1 MKCYVCKAKVSTA
14 TRHFMKT
21 QNRREKDQFR
31 DLCDNCYPAQMTKE
45 GYSFKGNSWQKEE
58 AENESLKID
67 YDVRGEELYEVR
79 KQRDRLQAE
88 KAELLKACNL
98 LFGYIEDGTLVRDI
112 TKDGDSD
119 WSLRMM
125 RFVSDLGKIQAAIKA
140 AEGSEI

>member
-45 GYSFKGNSWQKEE
+45 GYSFKGNCWQKEE

-88 KAELLKACNL
+88 NKALLEACRNL
-98 LFGYIEDGTLVRDI
+98 LSLANPGMNW
-112 TKDGDSD
+112 SD
-119 WSLRMM
+119 EIGISALKQAR
-125 RFVSDLGKIQAAIKA
+125 AAIKA
-140 AEGSEI
+140 AEGGE

>member
-45 GYSFKGNSWQKEE
+45 GYSFKGNCWQKEE

-88 KAELLKACNL
+88 NKVLLEALTALADWPLRSLCFDGSKAKNEAESLANVRR
-98 LFGYIEDGTLVRDI
+98 FARTAIAGT
-112 TKDGDSD
+112 
-119 WSLRMM
+119 
-125 RFVSDLGKIQAAIKA
+125 
-140 AEGSEI
+140 EGGE